1 MGFSLLRF
9 AIVPENSCHSLNQS
23 DAKPKPVMT
32 WSTAFSRA
40 LDSLIVYISNSHWL
54 LKVFPFLLIG
64 RFNYFGFGFT
74 TLIRKALR
82 ACRQFELR

>member
-1 MGFSLLRF
+1 
-9 AIVPENSCHSLNQS
+9 
-23 DAKPKPVMT
+23 MT
-32 WSTAFSRA
+32 WLPAFSRA

-54 LKVFPFLLIG
+54 IG

-74 TLIRKALR
+74 TLIRMALR